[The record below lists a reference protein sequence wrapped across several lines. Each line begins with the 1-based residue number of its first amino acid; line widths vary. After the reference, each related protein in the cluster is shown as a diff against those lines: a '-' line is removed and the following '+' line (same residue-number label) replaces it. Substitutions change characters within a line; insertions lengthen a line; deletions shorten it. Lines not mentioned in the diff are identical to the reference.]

1 MKRKKLL
8 SIIGVAFM
16 TAAVCML
23 TACGKSD
30 NIDDTSEETTSDT
43 YDSSS
48 DSSSYT
54 SSTYDDND
62 SSNYST

>member
-1 MKRKKLL
+1 M
-8 SIIGVAFM
+8 GVAFM

-23 TACGKSD
+23 TACGESD

-54 SSTYDDND
+54 SSTYDDDD
-62 SSNYST
+62 S